1 MTLTRASTTMHR
13 RDANNAL
20 IERKARLSWTQA
32 DAKRRARRGL
42 RGLGILCTA
51 LILLGSA
58 QASAK
63 PPRLT
68 LLIVV
73 DALGS
78 DLLLR
83 SKPRLKGGLARLIA
97 EGAYYPTARYEYA
110 KTDTASGHSTV
121 ATGANTWRH
130 GLVGNQVDDRSTG
143 KLISIFDYPDHPL
156 MIAPPSSCDVS

>member
-1 MTLTRASTTMHR
+1 MTLTRASTTMGR
-13 RDANNAL
+13 TDANNARL
-20 IERKARLSWTQA
+20 ERKARLCWTRA
-32 DAKRRARRGL
+32 DAARRARAGP

-68 LLIVV
+68 LVIVV

-97 EGAYYPTARYEYA
+97 EGAYYPVARYDYA
-110 KTDTASGHSTV
+110 KTVTAPGHATL
-121 ATGANTWRH
+121 ATGANPSRH
-130 GLVGNQVDDRSTG
+130 GIVANHLVDRATG
-143 KLISIFDYPDHPL
+143 KQISIFADPD
-156 MIAPPSSCDVS
+156 